1 MMIAAISELVG
12 IFLFQ
17 TQFIQFISFL
27 FLKKENV
34 EDTILIPTY
43 HARVVNDFDMCSTQV
58 LQQIS
63 QSTITRSIQQE
74 YAVSTFDTE

>member
-12 IFLFQ
+12 ILFQ
-17 TQFIQFISFL
+17 TLLIQYISFL
-27 FLKKENV
+27 FKKKDNV

-43 HARVVNDFDMCSTQV
+43 HSRVVNDFDVCSTQV

-74 YAVSTFDTE
+74 YSVSTFDTQ